1 MRARGD
7 LELLRRLAGWT
18 TPYRLHLAA
27 LLLVGLLAT
36 PLTLATPVPLQIVVD
51 CVIGSEP
58 LPGWLARALPG
69 EATSTGPRVLLL
81 AVGFLALVALLT
93 QAQALASSVLATA
106 TGEKLVLAVRAR
118 LFRQLQRLSLGYH
131 DASGTSDSIY
141 RVQYDATAVQSLV
154 LEGLVPLVSAGFTL
168 VGMLFV
174 TFRLDWQLALVA
186 VGVSPVLFV
195 ISRSFRTRVRGR
207 ARELKELESSAL
219 AVVQEVLVGL
229 RVVRAFG
236 QEEREQRRFERRS
249 SESVRARIRLAL
261 VEGGLGAAL
270 GLTVA
275 AGTGTVLF
283 LGARNVAAGTLTLGE
298 LLLIMAYLAQ
308 LYRPLSTM
316 GRKAASLQRHLAGVE
331 RLVAVLDLPP
341 GVAERPGAVPVA
353 RANGEIV
360 VDGVS
365 FAYEENAPVLRDVS
379 FRIPAGARI
388 GVVGETGSGKTTLV
402 ALLTRFYDV
411 DRGRITLDGTDLRD
425 YRLADLRAQFAIVLQ
440 DPMLFSTT
448 IAENISYADP
458 AADRAAIVRAAQ
470 AARAHDFIMR
480 LPDGYDTVV
489 GERGLRLSG
498 GERQR
503 IAIARAFLKDAPIVV
518 LDEPTSAI
526 DVRTESGI
534 LEATE
539 RLTRGRTCIVIAHRE
554 STLAGCDAVLVVR
567 DGRVAADEPAPFAKA
582 VGDEVA
588 G

>member
-1 MRARGD
+1 MRAPGD
-7 LELLRRLAGWT
+7 LRLLRAVGDWT
-18 TPYRLHLAA
+18 KPHRVHVAA
-27 LLLVGLLAT
+27 ILLVGLLAT
-36 PLTLATPVPLQIVVD
+36 PLTLLTPVPLQIVVD
-51 CVIGSEP
+51 CVLGSEP
-58 LPGWLARALPG
+58 VPGWLADRLPAA
-69 EATSTGPRVLLL
+69 ATTSGSRVL
-81 AVGFLALVALLT
+81 FLATGLLLLVALLT
-93 QAQALASSVLATA
+93 QGQALASSILTTA
-106 TGEKLVLAVRAR
+106 TGERLVLAVRAR

-131 DASGTSDSIY
+131 DSSGTSDSIY

-154 LEGLVPLVSAGFTL
+154 LEGLLPLVTASFTL
-168 VGMLFV
+168 AGMLFV

-186 VGVSPVLFV
+186 LAASPVLFL
-195 ISRSFRTRVRGR
+195 IARSFRSRVRGR
-207 ARELKELESSAL
+207 ARELKQLESSAL
-219 AVVQEVLVGL
+219 SVVQEVLVGL

-236 QEEREQRRFERRS
+236 QEEREQQRFETRS
-249 SESVRARIRLAL
+249 SESMRARIRLAL
-261 VEGGLGAAL
+261 LEGGLGAAL

-275 AGTGTVLF
+275 TGTGAVLF
-283 LGARNVAAGTLTLGE
+283 IGARNVAAGTLTLGE

-341 GVAERPGAVPVA
+341 GVRERPGALPLE
-353 RANGEIV
+353 RAAGEIV
-360 VDGVS
+360 VDDVS
-365 FAYEENAPVLRDVS
+365 FAYEEGAPVLRDVS
-379 FRIPAGARI
+379 FEIPVGARI

-402 ALLTRFYDV
+402 ALITRFYDV
-411 DRGRITLDGTDLRD
+411 DAGRITLDGVDLRD
-425 YRLADLRAQFAIVLQ
+425 YQLADLRSQFAIVLQ

-458 AADRAAIVRAAQ
+458 TADRAAIVRAAQ
-470 AARAHDFIMR
+470 AARAHDFIER
-480 LPDGYDTVV
+480 LPEGYDTVV

-503 IAIARAFLKDAPIVV
+503 IAIARAFLKDAPIVI

-526 DVRTESGI
+526 DMRTESGI

-554 STLAGCDAVLVVR
+554 STLAGCDAVLVVHE
-567 DGRVAADEPAPFAKA
+567 GRIAPGDFPPFAKA
-582 VGDEVA
+582 VGDEAA